1 MKHIMFTHQNVVRD
15 HPLNSVCGIGFDA
28 TCSLVV
34 LDASGRALSVS
45 STDEPEQNIMLWM
58 DHRATSQTDFINA
71 TGHQLLRFV
80 GGKTSPE
87 AQCPKMLWI
96 KTNLPEV
103 WEKAAYFFDLPDYL
117 TYRATAANTRSMCSS
132 VAKFNYDALANG
144 WSNEFFEL
152 IGLGDLC
159 EGDYRRIGGRDIV
172 APGTKIGNGVT
183 AEAAVELGL
192 LPGIAVG
199 ASLDDAY
206 AGGLSLFG
214 CAAAKGES
222 ANAIEDNYKNRM
234 GK

>member
-1 MKHIMFTHQNVVRD
+1 
-15 HPLNSVCGIGFDA
+15 
-28 TCSLVV
+28 
-34 LDASGRALSVS
+34 
-45 STDEPEQNIMLWM
+45 M
-58 DHRATSQTDFINA
+58 DHRATSQTDSINA

-96 KTNLPEV
+96 KANLPET
-103 WEKAAYFFDLPDYL
+103 WSKAAYFFDLPDYL
-117 TYRATAANTRSMCSS
+117 TYRATGANTRSMCSS

-144 WSNEFFEL
+144 WSSDFFKR

-159 EGDYRRIGGRDIV
+159 EDDFQKIGGRDIV
-172 APGTKIGNGVT
+172 APGTSIGNGLT
-183 AEAAVELGL
+183 AEAAAELGL

-214 CAAAKGES
+214 CAAPKKENES
-222 ANAIEDNYKNRM
+222 ERVDNYKTRM
-234 GK
+234 GKYTYCIGDVN